1 MAWEPTA
8 VPRELHGQPVHITLE
23 GVPTQRLPN
32 GKIPSE
38 SRLLVLARHRAQLD
52 VRQDGPPAAPSL
64 LHPSRPLSPCLELS
78 GLWHVTC
85 HPLLSMASPPSTAM
99 LAYPQKTKVKGDY
112 KTVSLPQQLP
122 LRLFDFAEL
131 LPKTG
136 FRDSVLPSRQPSSDE
151 GSILLKTIGCGVS
164 RRVYETSDA
173 SHLRPNGGNG
183 TTRRLWPSSWLWR
196 RQRRSCHKGVKLLF
210 QPTATRPSSLAHSPG
225 WSPIWWP
232 SSLSGSSLG
241 PANVK

>member
-122 LRLFDFAEL
+122 LRRLCRKRLPGCRLPRPAVLQVVGGRL
-131 LPKTG
+131 LSATG
-136 FRDSVLPSRQPSSDE
+136 RLE
-151 GSILLKTIGCGVS
+151 KS
-164 RRVYETSDA
+164 RR
-173 SHLRPNGGNG
+173 
-183 TTRRLWPSSWLWR
+183 
-196 RQRRSCHKGVKLLF
+196 
-210 QPTATRPSSLAHSPG
+210 
-225 WSPIWWP
+225 
-232 SSLSGSSLG
+232 G
-241 PANVK
+241 P